1 MYDTSV
7 TLLLLFLRVML
18 HRKNPVKLFE
28 DPTSIVSVCMFE
40 RECVCVCL
48 HTHVHAYLCVNTDYI
63 CCFGVHYLG
72 IFQSEVR
79 HFLVCAGLT

>member
-1 MYDTSV
+1 MYV
-7 TLLLLFLRVML
+7 TAVMLLLLFLRVMY

-28 DPTSIVSVCMFE
+28 DPTSIVSVCACM
-40 RECVCVCL
+40 CVSGM
-48 HTHVHAYLCVNTDYI
+48 HVQCRHKHAYLCVNTDYM

-79 HFLVCAGLT
+79 LFLVCAGLT